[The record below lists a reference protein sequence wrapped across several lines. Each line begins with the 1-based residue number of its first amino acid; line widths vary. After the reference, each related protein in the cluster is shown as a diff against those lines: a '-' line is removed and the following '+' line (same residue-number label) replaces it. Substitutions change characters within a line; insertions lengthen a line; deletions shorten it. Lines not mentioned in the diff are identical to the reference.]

1 MKMCKKL
8 KNPTRQ
14 TLPVK
19 SVGENSETKASA
31 RYPQEYPT
39 QEALAQAFGKPQNW
53 VSRHLAMLQLEK
65 DEIIPRGIIETE
77 KLSEGQAREILAA
90 PPEKREEVAKA
101 IAEHIEAEGKP
112 PSIADIRKVSRP
124 DEGQRVRCACCGN
137 TTSKPVDVDEEQYCQ
152 VCSAVVKRARS
163 ASFIL
168 KD

>member
-1 MKMCKKL
+1 
-8 KNPTRQ
+8 
-14 TLPVK
+14 VK

-112 PSIADIRKVSRP
+112 PSMADIRKVSRP
-124 DEGQRVRCACCGN
+124 DEGQRVRCARCGN
-137 TTSKPVDVDEEQYCQ
+137 PTSKPVDVDEEQYCQ

>member
-14 TLPVK
+14 TPPVK

-112 PSIADIRKVSRP
+112 PSMADIRKVSMKGKESGVPAAETPRP
-124 DEGQRVRCACCGN
+124 ILSMSTRNNIAKFAAQW
-137 TTSKPVDVDEEQYCQ
+137 S
-152 VCSAVVKRARS
+152 SARA
-163 ASFIL
+163 L
-168 KD
+168 LHLY